1 VAKDKDKKKKKDKAA
16 RGDGVSKA
24 TDTLK
29 TLAQSPLVAE
39 VVAAALVATAAALK
53 DSNRARAL
61 ASDAADE
68 IAKLSKNRTRQGDV
82 LWDMAMQIGRRSL
95 DAMLSGNGESA
106 KPKSAKAKP
115 AGAKS
120 AKAKPAAKK
129 SGGKKASGDARS

>member
-1 VAKDKDKKKKKDKAA
+1 MAKDKDKKKKKDKAA

-129 SGGKKASGDARS
+129 SGGKQASGDARS

>member
-1 VAKDKDKKKKKDKAA
+1 MAKDKDKKKKKDKAA